1 MKSSVRGMAKVSVV
15 WSIVFLVVAIVGG
28 VAFFLAS
35 GEMDN
40 QKNRAD
46 ALARQVEELK
56 ATVTKRSEEFVALSE
71 VVGYSDPTKG
81 NNTDIDTLK
90 KGLAGLKEA
99 FPDVGGSVKTYADAM
114 PLLVNAMNDRKARI
128 TDLESQVEAKSAQID
143 ELQKGMRDAG
153 QAAAAEASDL
163 RSKLGDAQQQVE
175 DTKSE
180 YERQVAEL
188 REQVRSKTTEVG
200 TVQVAKS
207 EAEKQFAQEAE
218 ALRTRMNEMGRKLQP
233 FLKEPEAADGTILAV
248 SKVLSAGWID
258 LGATNRLPVGTRFTV
273 ASAADKRVK
282 AIAEVTRVEN
292 SMAEVRFSDQR
303 DPFDP
308 VAPGDV
314 VWNPLYDPRGE
325 RYALLVGG
333 FSGEYAETQLKGLMA
348 SMGVTVQSKLDK
360 ATDFLIVGNEQYV
373 DQDGQP
379 VETPIQ
385 PSELPVF
392 KEAVAQGVQVV
403 LLKDLRN
410 YFRF

>member
-35 GEMDN
+35 GEMEN
-40 QKNRAD
+40 QKVRAA
-46 ALARQVEELK
+46 ALEKQVVELESRI
-56 ATVTKRSEEFVALSE
+56 TKRSEEFVALSE
-71 VVGYSDPTKG
+71 LVGFSDPAKG
-81 NNTDIDTLK
+81 NNTDLDTLK
-90 KGLAGLKEA
+90 KGLDGTRTGFGLGA
-99 FPDVGGSVKTYADAM
+99 SVKTFAEAM
-114 PLLVNAMNDRKARI
+114 PLVANALNDRKARV
-128 TDLESQVEAKSAQID
+128 TDLESQVEAKSAQIE

-153 QAAAAEASDL
+153 TAASAEANDL

-188 REQVRSKTTEVG
+188 REQVRTKTTEVG

-233 FLKEPEAADGTILAV
+233 FLKEPEAADGKILSV
-248 SKVLSAGWID
+248 SKLLSAGWID
-258 LGATNRLPVGTRFTV
+258 LGAVNRLPVGTRFTV
-273 ASAADKRVK
+273 ASGADNRVK
-282 AIAEVTRVEN
+282 AIAEVTKVEN
-292 SMAEVRFSDQR
+292 SMAEVKFTDQR

-308 VAPGDV
+308 PTPGDV

-348 SMGVTVQSKLDK
+348 SMGVTIQNKLDK

-379 VETPIQ
+379 VEAPIQ

>member
-28 VAFFLAS
+28 VSFFLAS
-35 GEMDN
+35 GEMEN

-46 ALARQVEELK
+46 SLAKQVEELK
-56 ATVTKRSEEFVALSE
+56 STVTKKSEEFVALSE
-71 VVGYSDPTKG
+71 TVGYSDPSKG
-81 NNTDIDTLK
+81 NNTDVDTLK
-90 KGLAGLKEA
+90 KGLAGLKAA
-99 FPDVGGSVKTYADAM
+99 FPDVGGSVKTFADAM
-114 PLLVNAMNDRKARI
+114 PLMANAMNDKKQRI
-128 TDLESQVEAKSAQID
+128 TELESQLESKAAEI
-143 ELQKGMRDAG
+143 EGLQKGLREAG
-153 QAAAAEASDL
+153 TAASAEASDL

-175 DTKSE
+175 DTKGE

-188 REQVRSKTTEVG
+188 REQVRAKTTEVG

-207 EAEKQFAQEAE
+207 DAEKQFAQEAE

-233 FLKEPEAADGTILAV
+233 FLKEPEAADGKILSV

-258 LGATNRLPVGTRFTV
+258 LGAANRLPLGTRFTV
-273 ASAADKRVK
+273 ASPGDKRVK
-282 AIAEVTRVEN
+282 AIAEVTRIEN
-292 SMAEVRFSDQR
+292 SMAEVQFTGQR

-308 VAPGDV
+308 PSPGDV

-325 RYALLVGG
+325 RYALLIGG
-333 FSGEYAETQLKGLMA
+333 FSGEYAETQLKGLMG
-348 SMGVTVQSKLDK
+348 SMGVTVQGKLDK

-379 VETPIQ
+379 VESPIQ
-385 PSELPVF
+385 PTELPVY

>member
-15 WSIVFLVVAIVGG
+15 WSIVFLVLAIVGG

-35 GEMDN
+35 GEMET
-40 QKNRAD
+40 QKA
-46 ALARQVEELK
+46 QVSRLEKELQDEK
-56 ATVTKRSEEFVALSE
+56 AKVSAKSEEFVKFSS
-71 VVGYSDPTKG
+71 VVGYVDPTKG
-81 NNTDIDTLK
+81 GNTDLATLNQA
-90 KGLAGLKEA
+90 LAGLK
-99 FPDVGGSVKTYADAM
+99 PNLGGVESAKTFADAI
-114 PLLVNAMNDRKARI
+114 PLLVQAINNGTQRI
-128 TDLESQVEAKSAQID
+128 AELQSQVDAKTAQIA
-143 ELQKGMRDAG
+143 ELQKSLLEAG
-153 QAAAAEASDL
+153 TAASTEATDL
-163 RSKLGDAQQQVE
+163 RRQLGDAQQQTE

-180 YERQVAEL
+180 LERQIAEL
-188 REQVRSKTTEVG
+188 REQVRAKTSEIG

-207 EAEKQFAQEAE
+207 DAEKQFLQEAE

-233 FLKEPEAADGTILAV
+233 FVKEPQGADGRILAV
-248 SKVLSAGWID
+248 SRVLSAGWVDI
-258 LGATNRLPVGTRFTV
+258 GAANRLPVGTRFTV
-273 ASAADKRVK
+273 ASSADNRVK

-292 SMAEVRFSDQR
+292 SMAEVRFVEQR

-308 VAPGDV
+308 PAAGDF

-333 FSGEYAETQLKGLMA
+333 FSGEYAESQLKGLLS
-348 SMGVTVQSKLDK
+348 SMGVTVQNKLDK
-360 ATDFLIVGNEQYV
+360 ATDFLILGNEQYV

-385 PSELPVF
+385 PSELPVY
-392 KEAVAQGVQVV
+392 KEAVAQGVQIV

>member
-15 WSIVFLVVAIVGG
+15 WSIVFLVVAIIGG

-40 QKNRAD
+40 QKSLAD
-46 ALARQVEELK
+46 KLSKALDEEK
-56 ATVTKRSEEFVALSE
+56 AKVTAKSEEFVALSQ
-71 VVGYSDPTKG
+71 VVGYSDPAKG
-81 NNTDIDTLK
+81 NNTDLDTLK

-99 FPDVGGSVKTYADAM
+99 FPDITGSVKTFADAM
-114 PLLVNAMNDRKARI
+114 PLLANAMNDRKARI
-128 TDLESQVEAKSAQID
+128 TDLESQVEAKSAQIE
-143 ELQKGMRDAG
+143 ELQKGMRQQG
-153 QAAAAEASDL
+153 EAAAKEASDL

-188 REQVRSKTTEVG
+188 RDQVRSKTTEVG
-200 TVQVAKS
+200 TVQTAKS

-233 FLKEPEAADGTILAV
+233 FLKEPESADGTILAV

-258 LGATNRLPVGTRFTV
+258 LGAAQRLPVGTRFTV

-292 SMAEVRFSDQR
+292 SMAEVRFSEQR

-314 VWNPLYDPRGE
+314 VWNPLYDPRGS

-348 SMGVTVQSKLDK
+348 GMGVTVQNKLDK

-385 PSELPVF
+385 PADLPVY

>member
-15 WSIVFLVVAIVGG
+15 WSIVFLVAAIVGG

-35 GEMDN
+35 GELEA
-40 QKNRAD
+40 QKARAD
-46 ALARQVEELK
+46 SLARQVEEQK
-56 ATVTKRSEEFVALSE
+56 ATITQKSEEMVALSTH
-71 VVGYSDPTKG
+71 VGFSDPTKG
-81 NNTDIDTLK
+81 NNTDLETLK
-90 KGLAGLKEA
+90 KGLEGARTSFELGE
-99 FPDVGGSVKTYADAM
+99 SVKTLADAL
-114 PLLVNAMNDRKARI
+114 PFVANALSDRKQRI
-128 TDLESQVEAKSAQID
+128 ADLEGQVESKSTQID
-143 ELQKGMRDAG
+143 ELQKGMREAG

-188 REQVRSKTTEVG
+188 RDQVRSKTAEVG
-200 TVQVAKS
+200 TAQTAKS
-207 EAEKQFAQEAE
+207 EAEKAFAAEAE
-218 ALRTRMNEMGRKLQP
+218 TLRTRMNTMGRKLQP
-233 FLKEPEAADGTILAV
+233 FTKEPEAADGTILAV
-248 SKVLSAGWID
+248 SRVLSAGWID
-258 LGATNRLPVGTRFTV
+258 LGAANRLPVGTRFTV
-273 ASAADKRVK
+273 ASPSDHRVK
-282 AIAEVTRVEN
+282 ALAEVTRVDKN
-292 SMAEVRFSDQR
+292 MAEVKFTDQR

-308 VAPGDV
+308 PTQGDV

-325 RYALLVGG
+325 RYALLIGG

-348 SMGVTVQSKLDK
+348 SMGVSVQSRLDN

-379 VETPIQ
+379 VESPIQ
-385 PSELPVF
+385 PSELPVY